1 MLAKEYNC
9 GGALASMIL
18 RYYKLSNSCKIKS
31 MDKDHR

>member
-18 RYYKLSNSCKIKS
+18 RYYKLGNNCKIKS
-31 MDKDHR
+31 VN